1 MIARWRYGVSLL
13 CMERKNMKST
23 LPVSDK
29 IEREWILLDAEGQ
42 VLGRLAV
49 QIANILRGKHKATY
63 TPHIDTG
70 DFVVV
75 INAEKI
81 KLTGKKEEDKIYVRY
96 SGYRGGLKE
105 FTAADVRAKHPDRLL
120 KLAVKGML
128 PNNALC
134 RKAIGKLNIYAGD
147 KHPHAAQKPK
157 KYELHP
163 RKGAKRG

>member
-1 MIARWRYGVSLL
+1 MT
-13 CMERKNMKST
+13 KT
-23 LPVSDK
+23 FLPLNDK
-29 IEREWILLDAEGQ
+29 IERAWLLVDAEGQ

-49 QIANILRGKHKATY
+49 QIANILRGKHKAIF

-81 KLTGKKEEDKIYVRY
+81 VLTGKKEEQKIYVRY

-105 FTAADVRAKHPDRLL
+105 FTAGMVRKQHPERLI

-128 PNNALC
+128 PNNTMN
-134 RKAIGKLNIYAGD
+134 RKAIGRLNVYAGD
-147 KHPHAAQKPK
+147 KHPHVAQNPK
-157 KYELHP
+157 KHELHP